1 MRRKTALV
9 FVLVTLFVAQTAFAP
24 KLKVAPLTITLK
36 PAEGNLPQVMFNPK
50 EISIDKPVP
59 WTKDK
64 TSQSDEPV
72 LEFSGAEP
80 RTLSVELLLDTYE
93 TTQADVSP
101 VPNALL
107 KMTESDPMTKRPPML
122 TWVWGNKFPEFKGV
136 IESVNVKYTMFL
148 EDGTPVRCTVNL
160 KMKQASRLT
169 TKKEEPNDC
178 PCD

>member
-1 MRRKTALV
+1 MRRKSALG
-9 FVLVTLFVAQTAFAP
+9 FVMLTLFVAQTAFAP
-24 KLKVAPLTITLK
+24 KLKVAPVTITLR

-59 WTKDK
+59 WTKHK
-64 TSQSDEPV
+64 SSQQDEPV

-80 RTLSVELLLDTYE
+80 QTLAVELLFDTYE
-93 TTQADVSP
+93 TTQADVSA

-107 KMTESDPMTKRPPML
+107 KMTETNPMTKRPPML
-122 TWVWGNKFPEFKGV
+122 TWVWSNKFPTFKGV
-136 IESVNVKYTMFL
+136 IESLNVKYTMFL

-160 KMKQASRLT
+160 KMKQASKLT
-169 TKKEEPNDC
+169 TKTEEPNDC